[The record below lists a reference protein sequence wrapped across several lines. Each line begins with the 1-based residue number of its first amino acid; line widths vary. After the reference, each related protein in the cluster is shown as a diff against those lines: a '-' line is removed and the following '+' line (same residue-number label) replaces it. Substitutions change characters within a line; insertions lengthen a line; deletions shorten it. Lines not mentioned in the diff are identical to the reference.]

1 MDANDCMPDVDLLS
15 ADSSL
20 AQQLFP
26 PWAGHLGCSLGSP
39 HSALPVGWG
48 QPQLFSFGQL
58 CACRVPAAL
67 GDLS

>member
-48 QPQLFSFGQL
+48 QPQLS
-58 CACRVPAAL
+58 
-67 GDLS
+67 S